1 MAWLGECLE
10 LVRMPN
16 MFWLGGGCGSGK
28 TTIARVVTRRL
39 DLRFYPLDGYTYAHA
54 ERSKHGGFPLNRAIA
69 EMTPEQ
75 RWARTPAELA
85 EWFAAVAAERLEMI
99 LTDLRDL
106 GPGPTVV
113 AEGPQL
119 FPDLIAPLMQTPE
132 HGLWLLPTPEFAQ
145 YGVAGRRAGGLTGEA
160 AQRRRDRDVLLTEIN
175 RRQVRRHLTP
185 SADVG
190 GNRSLADTIDM
201 VAQRLESLPG
211 GLVRAADGGQRQR
224 IRQAE
229 NAAVV
234 RQRPGWLAD
243 LGPDQMPDAPPF
255 PFSCEC
261 ESLGCEQTVTMSV
274 TEYQRRSADGPVT

>member
-1 MAWLGECLE
+1 
-10 LVRMPN
+10 MPHV
-16 MFWLGGGCGSGK
+16 FWLGGGCGSGK

-39 DLRFYPLDGYTYAHA
+39 DLRLFPVDGYTYVHA
-54 ERSKHGGFPLNRAIA
+54 ERSKRGGFPLNRAVA

-99 LTDLRDL
+99 LADLRDL

-119 FPDLIAPLMQTPE
+119 FPDLIFPLMQTRE
-132 HGLWLLPTPEFAQ
+132 HGLWLLPTPEFGQ
-145 YGVAGRRAGGLTGEA
+145 FGVAGRRAGGLTGEA
-160 AQRRRDRDVLLTEIN
+160 AQRRRERDVLLAEMN
-175 RRQVRRHLTP
+175 RRQARRHGVP
-185 SADVG
+185 SARVD

-211 GLVRAADGGQRQR
+211 GLVRAADSEQRRR

-229 NAAVV
+229 NAVAV
-234 RQRPGWLAD
+234 RQLLGWRAD
-243 LGPDQMPDAPPF
+243 LGAERMSDAPPF

-261 ESLGCEQTVTMSV
+261 GSPGCEQTVTIPV
-274 TEYQRRSADGPVT
+274 TEYQRRSVDGPVT

>member
-1 MAWLGECLE
+1 VATSA
-10 LVRMPN
+10 RMPN
-16 MFWLGGGCGSGK
+16 VFWFGGGCGSGK

-39 DLRFYPLDGYTYAHA
+39 DLRLYPVDGYTYAHA
-54 ERSKHGGFPLNRAIA
+54 ERSQRGGFPLNRAVA
-69 EMTPEQ
+69 EMAPQQ

-85 EWFAAVAAERLEMI
+85 ELFAAGAAERLEMI
-99 LTDLRDL
+99 LADLRDL

-132 HGLWLLPTPEFAQ
+132 HGLWLLPTPEFGQ
-145 YGVAGRRAGGLTGEA
+145 QGVAGRRAGGLTGEA
-160 AQRRRDRDVLLTEIN
+160 AQRRRDRDVLLTELN
-175 RRQVRRHLTP
+175 RQQVLRHGLV
-185 SADVG
+185 SAQVD

-211 GLVRAADGGQRQR
+211 GLVRAADGGQRRR

-229 NAAVV
+229 NAVVV
-234 RQRPGWLAD
+234 RQLLGWWSD
-243 LGPDQMPDAPPF
+243 LGPEQMADAPPF

-261 ESLGCEQTVTMSV
+261 ESPGCEQTVTMPV
-274 TEYQRRSADGPVT
+274 TEYQLRSADGPVT